1 MDCMTKAQRSRIM
14 ARIRSKDTKAEVLLR
29 KTLWH
34 LGFRYRKNYRKLPG
48 TPDIALTR
56 QKIAI
61 FVDGDFWHARNYRKQ
76 PGDGIAS
83 HKKYWRQ
90 KLARNVERDKEVN
103 DALTQEGWLV
113 LRFWDSEVQKKLEG
127 CVESVMEFAS
137 PHAPGTKASRTK
149 ASCPSAKRTNLPKKP
164 TI

>member
-1 MDCMTKAQRSRIM
+1 MS
-14 ARIRSKDTKAEVLLR
+14 RIRSKDTKSEVLFR

-48 TPDIALTR
+48 TPDIVLTR

-61 FVDGDFWHARNYRKQ
+61 FVDGDFWHARGHEAK
-76 PGDGIAS
+76 PGEQIAS
-83 HKKYWRQ
+83 RKKYWRQ

-113 LRFWDSEVQKKLEG
+113 LRFWESEIQKNLEN
-127 CVESVMEFAS
+127 CVKSVMDYAS
-137 PHAPGTKASRTK
+137 PSNK
-149 ASCPSAKRTNLPKKP
+149 PSNAFQDAQ
-164 TI
+164 

>member
-1 MDCMTKAQRSRIM
+1 MDNLTKAQRRRNMS
-14 ARIRSKDTKAEVLLR
+14 RIRSKDTKAEVLFR
-29 KTLWH
+29 KTLWR

-61 FVDGDFWHARNYRKQ
+61 FIDGDFWHARGHEAK
-76 PGDGIAS
+76 PGEQIAS

-90 KLARNVERDKEVN
+90 KLARNVERDKEVD

-113 LRFWDSEVQKKLEG
+113 LRFWESEIQKDLER
-127 CVESVMEFAS
+127 CVESVIDY
-137 PHAPGTKASRTK
+137 APAHIFQKHKIEHRPRNT
-149 ASCPSAKRTNLPKKP
+149 
-164 TI
+164 